1 MAQIPDPGAPQSVLP
16 DRIADTP
23 QSVSTS
29 PQAFGGGLAQ
39 GLDQVAQGADQASS
53 NFASTA
59 MSEAQLAN
67 QTAINAKF
75 SQLNQ
80 KANTLAF
87 GDPTTGA
94 KGFYATRGQDTLT
107 AYPDVVNQLNKAR
120 DDLATGLSPMAAQQF
135 EEESRRLVSQN
146 LQGFGQH
153 QQEQAHV
160 YAQSTAD
167 ATVEADRQS
176 AILYRDDPVR
186 FNQSLTDARN
196 TITSYSATNGDAPVV
211 TQGKLDDFTS
221 KSYAGAALADA
232 TTDPVKA
239 WNFYQNHQNVI
250 LGADQV
256 QVERTLKPELYTWS
270 SRTDADNIM
279 SGATGSVA
287 QGVAAE
293 AQKQGVDPVLAL
305 TTAKIESGMGSRLQ
319 APGSSAFG
327 VFQLMPSTWAANGG
341 TATNR
346 GDTGTQIS
354 LGVKN
359 LASSAAI
366 ANEALGGNAA
376 PADVYL
382 VHQQGAGGGA
392 ALLKADPS
400 MSAVAA
406 LAPAYGGNVQLATK
420 AITGNGGSATM
431 TVGQFRSMWSDHFQQ
446 VASTVSVPA
455 PGTAPGTPTSTDPRD
470 HVQDWLSQAAGI
482 TSPLGTPD
490 PVYADLVQSRI
501 RAKAGEIDYGQAQ
514 TDRANQNTLL
524 SAALGL
530 TAATP
535 SAPPPSPPT
544 VGAPANSAVNAPP
557 PNTPS
562 PPPSVAPGLDAVA
575 AKATGAPLTARP
587 TSIDQ
592 LLAISPAVR
601 QAWAGA
607 SPEAQR
613 GILGMIER
621 NATEGP
627 PTTPAAQA
635 RYYSL
640 LSESTNDPTSFLK
653 ENLADPN
660 LLATLPR
667 GMVSQLMNRQVSI
680 DGKQAEQQDRVAT
693 MTHARA
699 VVMPD
704 LIAAGINPR
713 AASAPNATQ
722 PQRQAYA
729 DFDGRLDEALQSF
742 QQSNNRRP
750 NDAEIKTIGQTLLTP
765 GFQSGTGHLWGV
777 IGPTQER
784 LYQAQTGGTTGSFMP
799 QVPPADRTQI
809 VSAYAALHG
818 GAKPTD
824 GEISTYYMA
833 GRSRM
838 PAPLPGR
845 PRMPSAPQ
853 PGARM
858 PLPVPVQTASTAPG
872 SVANPYVQA
881 DTDSDDGAFGQ

>member
-1 MAQIPDPGAPQSVLP
+1 MAQIPDPGAPQTVLP

-29 PQAFGGGLAQ
+29 PEAFGGGLAQ
-39 GLDQVAQGADQASS
+39 GLDQVAQGTEQASS
-53 NFASTA
+53 NLSNMT
-59 MSEAQLAN
+59 MSAAQLAN
-67 QTAINAKF
+67 TTAVNTRYT
-75 SQLNQ
+75 QLQ
-80 KANTLAF
+80 KAANTLSF
-87 GDPTTGA
+87 GDPTSNTP
-94 KGFYATRGQDTLT
+94 GFFSKRGQDALT
-107 AYPDVVNQLNKAR
+107 AYPGVVAQLQATR
-120 DDLATGLSPMAAQQF
+120 DSLATGLSPDAAAQF
-135 EEESRRLVSQN
+135 EDASRRLVSQQLEDYGRHN
-146 LQGFGQH
+146 I
-153 QQEQAHV
+153 QQEQV
-160 YAQSTAD
+160 YAQDTANS
-167 ATVEADRQS
+167 TVEADRQS
-176 AILYRDDPVR
+176 AIAYRDDPAR
-186 FNQSLTDARN
+186 FNASVTDARN
-196 TITSYSATNGDAPVV
+196 TIQGYSQTLGDPPATTNQKLSDWTST
-211 TQGKLDDFTS
+211 T
-221 KSYAGAALADA
+221 YAGVVAAKAE
-232 TTDPVKA
+232 TDP
-239 WNFYQNHQNVI
+239 
-250 LGADQV
+250 LGAYQYYTQHKDLIGGLDQV
-256 QVERTLKPELYTWS
+256 AVERELKPSLYQWA
-270 SRTDADNIM
+270 SRAQADSYM
-279 SGATGSVA
+279 SGASGQVA

-305 TTAKIESGMGSRLQ
+305 TTARIESGLGSRLQ
-319 APGSSAFG
+319 SPTSAASG
-327 VFQLMPSTWAANGG
+327 VFGMMPGTFAANAGPN
-341 TATNR
+341 ANPN
-346 GDTGTQIS
+346 DIPTQIGA
-354 LGVKN
+354 GVRN
-359 LASSAAI
+359 LASSTAI
-366 ANEALGGNAA
+366 ANAAVGGNAA
-376 PADVYL
+376 PWQVYL
-382 VHQQGAGGGA
+382 THQQGNAGGP
-392 ALLKADPS
+392 ALLKADPG

-420 AITGNGGSATM
+420 AITGNGGTADM
-431 TVGQFRSMWSDHFQQ
+431 TVGAFRDLWQSNFQH
-446 VASTVSVPA
+446 VASTVTIPP
-455 PGTAPGTPTSTDPRD
+455 PGTAPGTPTSTNPRD
-470 HVQDWLSQAAGI
+470 HVQGWLAQAQGVL
-482 TSPLGTPD
+482 SPFGTPD
-490 PVYADLVQSRI
+490 PVYQEMVQSRI
-501 RAKAGEIDYGQAQ
+501 RANVADLEYGQQQ

-535 SAPPPSPPT
+535 SAPTPAPPVP
-544 VGAPANSAVNAPP
+544 GAPINSAVNAPP
-557 PNTPS
+557 PAQPA
-562 PPPSVAPGLDAVA
+562 PPASAVPGIPAAVA
-575 AKATGAPLTARP
+575 SASGAAPSARP

-592 LLAISPAVR
+592 LLAISPAVKA
-601 QAWAGA
+601 AWAGA

-627 PTTPAAQA
+627 PVTPQAQT
-635 RYYSL
+635 RYYGL

-653 ENLADPN
+653 ENLADPD

-845 PRMPSAPQ
+845 PRMPGAPQ

-881 DTDSDDGAFGQ
+881 DSDSDDGAFGQ